1 MKRSVVGAI
10 VGALSSATSSRHAPR
25 RAADAADD
33 DEPIFRELAK
43 DLKADKWDISS
54 GRCAW
59 CKNRST
65 GTGTLPLVGAVAY
78 CSNHKPVYQ
87 AMRKGQHGRPRH
99 TARNRA
105 VHLRAT
111 GWLSGSLCGCE
122 PRYDDPILTEN
133 PASVTCVSC
142 QKAMGR
148 HER

>member
-1 MKRSVVGAI
+1 MRYFVYFLTLLAALVLSAMPWIVYGWLAMRETVDRFRVG
-10 VGALSSATSSRHAPR
+10 
-25 RAADAADD
+25 
-33 DEPIFRELAK
+33 
-43 DLKADKWDISS
+43 
-54 GRCAW
+54 
-59 CKNRST
+59 RST

-122 PRYDDPILTEN
+122 PRYDDPILTDN
-133 PASVTCVSC
+133 PASVTCVLC